1 MSILPYFTA
10 TPRWLHLIWA
20 SADLRSWVPESRQ
33 MRLCHELQRACRR
46 HGLYL
51 ELVNAQSDH
60 VHLLLR
66 LHRAEAEARLRGLLS
81 LVCREFVA
89 ENLPAALRRDLQF
102 LDWRQPLRAEDL
114 GMMRRHILR
123 QDRFH
128 RFRSFADE
136 LAELDL
142 SAPNGACIV
151 LGEVVGGAGR
161 SSARSAAP

>member
-1 MSILPYFTA
+1 MSIPPASTT

-20 SADLRSWVPESRQ
+20 SADQRPWIPENRQ

-66 LHRAEAEARLRGLLS
+66 LHRVEAEARLRGLMS
-81 LVCREFVA
+81 LVCREFA
-89 ENLPAALRRDLQF
+89 GENLPVALRRDLQF
-102 LDWRQPLRAEDL
+102 LDWRQPLRAEEL

-128 RFRSFADE
+128 RFWSLPQE
-136 LAELDL
+136 LIELDL
-142 SAPNGACIV
+142 DAPNGACIV
-151 LGEVVGGAGR
+151 LGEVVGEGKWR
-161 SSARSAAP
+161 SKA